1 MEGRPSPRRRRGRV
15 TAARPRA
22 WGPEAGW
29 GQEEPNRLFHAVRWT
44 RISAINTASPTTA
57 PEVSAAANEWSEASM
72 AARAAAEP
80 TGAAVTTPT
89 MPAIVRRPRQQ
100 PPPSPCAVMNPTDR
114 NAEPVRG
121 RNAHQVRGELG
132 RVVEVVAA
140 EQSDAARVCVDLDPG
155 PQHSLER
162 HEPDEGQRREQNEA
176 EG

>member
-1 MEGRPSPRRRRGRV
+1 
-15 TAARPRA
+15 
-22 WGPEAGW
+22 
-29 GQEEPNRLFHAVRWT
+29 
-44 RISAINTASPTTA
+44 
-57 PEVSAAANEWSEASM
+57 M

-132 RVVEVVAA
+132 RVVEVVPA
-140 EQSDAARVCVDLDPG
+140 EQSDAARYAWTSIPDRSTRLNDTSPTKASVGSRTRPKARRPSRHDLRLQPS
-155 PQHSLER
+155 P
-162 HEPDEGQRREQNEA
+162 EQ
-176 EG
+176 